1 MNDHGFEER
10 VRELLAE
17 DAHMI
22 SPSAAP
28 YPDIRR
34 RGVAWRRRRVAATG
48 AALVTLA
55 AVPVG
60 AYALGG
66 SGGSGGGAGPA
77 ASASAAVS
85 ATPTPTPTPTTTA
98 AAPRGVLLDGITYA
112 QALED
117 LEYCVEFEWPQG
129 PNDDYGDPADYRLLL
144 AMRST
149 GDSNTPGDGRFVVAV
164 DDTATTRLI
173 CNVKD
178 GDDGPG
184 RNFGGGDVAG
194 PDAGPV
200 VPDINAQKLYAQSF
214 LDKGN
219 WTLPFR
225 WADIGTVED
234 SVKRVTVEYGG
245 ETSEAVLDDGW
256 FVATG
261 ELDRQV
267 TEAPRV
273 KGYDAGGELVY
284 DSDEDPTYDALL
296 P

>member
-10 VRELLAE
+10 VRDLLAE
-17 DAHMI
+17 DAYTI

-28 YPDIRR
+28 YPAIRR
-34 RGVAWRRRRVAATG
+34 RGVAGRRRRVAATG

-60 AYALGG
+60 AYAFSG
-66 SGGSGGGAGPA
+66 SGGGSGGGASPA
-77 ASASAAVS
+77 ASAPAAVS
-85 ATPTPTPTPTTTA
+85 PTPTPTPTATA

-117 LEYCVEFEWPQG
+117 LEYCVEFKG
-129 PNDDYGDPADYRLLL
+129 PKGLNNDYGDPADYRLLL

-149 GDSNTPGDGRFVVAV
+149 GDSNTPGDGRFAVAV
-164 DDTATTRLI
+164 DDTANARLI
-173 CNVKD
+173 CSVKD

-184 RNFGGGDVAG
+184 RNFSVGDVAG

-200 VPDINAQKLYAQSF
+200 VPDINAQKLYMQSV
-214 LDKGN
+214 LNRGN

-225 WADIGTVED
+225 WASVGTVED
-234 SVKRVTVEYGG
+234 SVERVTVEYGG
-245 ETSEAVLDDGW
+245 ETSEAALDDGW
-256 FVATG
+256 YVATG
-261 ELDRQV
+261 ELDQQV
-267 TEAPRV
+267 TKAPRV

-284 DSDEDPTYDALL
+284 DSDEDEGYMADL